1 LVSDFAIA
9 GWLLSPLEEVR
20 AHAKQYRD
28 GSHDSAMDRILK
40 KMYHNLTEEEL
51 GNVMDTFW
59 TEFDTF
65 VNRTGASYGPGRKFI
80 WNSDLLRQRQSAQ
93 WHAQYS
99 LKSTKVCVSFLFLF
113 LFFEPLVD

>member
-1 LVSDFAIA
+1 
-9 GWLLSPLEEVR
+9 
-20 AHAKQYRD
+20 
-28 GSHDSAMDRILK
+28 
-40 KMYHNLTEEEL
+40 
-51 GNVMDTFW
+51 MDTFW

-113 LFFEPLVD
+113 FKPLVD